1 MRLKILVLCICIHLF
16 TYRYRESVAIL
27 AQAAH
32 NSPFVR
38 SHRFASRLTDNIV
51 RMRNCVMFLL
61 ILVLLAPG
69 CHAARKGKGKKA
81 ARGGAPAP
89 TTSPPSGSRAQSSSP
104 MQGHPLAMNE
114 WSRDM
119 SSLLSGNSS
128 SSSSSF
134 GAPVTSAEAAALLY
148 VEDLVVVSASI
159 FHALIKEWKEL
170 KSSQAEKRKGWV
182 LG

>member
-1 MRLKILVLCICIHLF
+1 
-16 TYRYRESVAIL
+16 
-27 AQAAH
+27 
-32 NSPFVR
+32 
-38 SHRFASRLTDNIV
+38 
-51 RMRNCVMFLL
+51 MFLL

-81 ARGGAPAP
+81 ARGGGP
-89 TTSPPSGSRAQSSSP
+89 TPPTPSGSRAQSCSP

-119 SSLLSGNSS
+119 SSLLSNSS

-134 GAPVTSAEAAALLY
+134 GAPVASAEAAALLY

-170 KSSQAEKRKGWV
+170 KSSQAEKRKG
-182 LG
+182 